1 MNFNQNITFW
11 GKPTF
16 PDFCKNELILLGW
29 ILKPSS
35 TSGATPQGLFVSRKY
50 TFLEFWD
57 MPDLHQAVFL
67 QFFVVFGP
75 LMRPLVTKNTIIKF
89 ASVTDY
95 KIYFCVV
102 KPNPL

>member
-1 MNFNQNITFW
+1 M
-11 GKPTF
+11 
-16 PDFCKNELILLGW
+16 L
-29 ILKPSS
+29 
-35 TSGATPQGLFVSRKY
+35 GATLQGLFVSRKY

-57 MPDLHQAVFL
+57 MPDLDQAVFL

-95 KIYFCVV
+95 KIDFCVV
-102 KPNPL
+102 KPNPLSKASCEVNLLICVSG

>member
-1 MNFNQNITFW
+1 MNESIGVDSQTLLYVRSHPA
-11 GKPTF
+11 GA
-16 PDFCKNELILLGW
+16 FCFQKIHIPGILGHARFA
-29 ILKPSS
+29 SS
-35 TSGATPQGLFVSRKY
+35 CV
-50 TFLEFWD
+50 
-57 MPDLHQAVFL
+57 L
-67 QFFVVFGP
+67 QFFAVFGP